1 MGELF
6 IAKTMPEKDWSQVSK
21 PNGWGDVACE
31 RIITDNNLGVYVAD
45 ARQGDANG
53 KATIILPQWSDGT
66 LHNPLSQERAKATAA
81 IEGGVALYVDNPGV
95 EIDLPNMSED
105 IKQALLSGDFKPGA
119 IKQWDAIAQG
129 LDYAGL
135 DFDSV
140 SRVLGASL
148 GAHVASAIVRTAPEE
163 VHLERMD
170 LWETAGLD
178 KENNFLQF
186 AANFMMHGGDGYADI
201 LKNNPEWVAYLR
213 KINGAKELAKIAI
226 RRTAGLFY
234 YPWAINRH
242 DIGNTII
249 EAKNRKNPAI
259 DGDTALTIL
268 NGTES
273 KVSPSELNN
282 RLATQL
288 ALNGFRRV
296 VRLESEGCVHVSQ
309 DNIGWWTEMERYS
322 EPEAA

>member
-6 IAKTMPEKDWSQVSK
+6 TAKTMPKKDCSQVPK
-21 PNGWGDVACE
+21 PNGGDDVACE
-31 RIITDNNLGVYVAD
+31 RIITDNGLGVYIAD
-45 ARQGDANG
+45 ARKGDVNG

-81 IEGGVALYVDNPGV
+81 IKGDVAIYVDNPGV
-95 EIDLPNMSED
+95 EPDLPEMPGY
-105 IKQALLSGDFKPGA
+105 IKRALSSGDFKPGA

-135 DFDSV
+135 DFNSV

-148 GAHVASAIVRTAPEE
+148 GAHVASAIVCTAPEE

-170 LWETAGLD
+170 LWETAGLG
-178 KENNFLQF
+178 EESNFLQF

-213 KINGAKELAKIAI
+213 KINGAKELANIAI

-273 KVSPSELNN
+273 KVSPSEFND
-282 RLATQL
+282 RLALRL
-288 ALNGFRRV
+288 AESGLRV
-296 VRLESEGCVHVSQ
+296 VRLMSEGGVHASQ
-309 DNIGWWTEMERYS
+309 DNIGWWTEAERYS
-322 EPEAA
+322 GYEAV

>member
-1 MGELF
+1 MSELF
-6 IAKTMPEKDWSQVSK
+6 IAKTMPEEDWSQVSK
-21 PNGWGDVACE
+21 PNGWGDVACG
-31 RIITDNNLGVYVAD
+31 RIITDNGLGVYIAD
-45 ARQGDANG
+45 ARQGDVNG

-81 IEGGVALYVDNPGV
+81 IEGGVVLYVDNPGV
-95 EIDLPNMSED
+95 ELDLPKMPRY

-129 LDYAGL
+129 LDYVGL
-135 DFDSV
+135 DFDSI
-140 SRVLGASL
+140 SRVVGASL
-148 GAHVASAIVRTAPEE
+148 GAHVASAIVCTAPEE

-170 LWETAGLD
+170 LWETAGLGE
-178 KENNFLQF
+178 ENNFLQF

-201 LKNNPEWVAYLR
+201 LKNNPEWVALR
-213 KINGAKELAKIAI
+213 GINGAKSLAKLAI

-273 KVSPSELNN
+273 KVSPSEFND
-282 RLATQL
+282 RLALRL
-288 ALNGFRRV
+288 AESELRV
-296 VRLESEGCVHVSQ
+296 VRLMSEGGVHASQ
-309 DNIGWWTEMERYS
+309 DNIGWWTEAERYS
-322 EPEAA
+322 ESEAA

>member
-6 IAKTMPEKDWSQVSK
+6 TAKTMPKKDCSQVPK
-21 PNGWGDVACE
+21 PNGWDDVACE
-31 RIITDNNLGVYVAD
+31 RIITDNGLGVYIAD
-45 ARQGDANG
+45 ARQGDVNG

-81 IEGGVALYVDNPGV
+81 IEGGVVLYVDNPGV
-95 EIDLPNMSED
+95 EPDLPKMPGY

-148 GAHVASAIVRTAPEE
+148 GAHVASAIVHTAPGE
-163 VHLERMD
+163 VHLERLD

-178 KENNFLQF
+178 EDNKFLRF

-201 LKNNPEWVAYLR
+201 LKNNPEWVALR
-213 KINGAKELAKIAI
+213 GINGAKSLAKLAI
-226 RRTAGLFY
+226 CRTAGLFY

-273 KVSPSELNN
+273 KVSPSVFND
-282 RLATQL
+282 RLALRL
-288 ALNGFRRV
+288 AESGLRV
-296 VRLESEGCVHVSQ
+296 VRLMSEGGVHASQ

-322 EPEAA
+322 EPKAV

>member
-1 MGELF
+1 MSELF
-6 IAKTMPEKDWSQVSK
+6 ITKTMPEKDWSQAPK
-21 PNGWGDVACE
+21 PNGWDDVACE

-45 ARQGDANG
+45 AHQGDANG

-81 IEGGVALYVDNPGV
+81 IEGGVVLYVDNPGV
-95 EIDLPNMSED
+95 EIDLPNMGED

-129 LDYAGL
+129 LDYVGL

-201 LKNNPEWVAYLR
+201 LKNNPEWVALR
-213 KINGAKELAKIAI
+213 GINGAKSLAKLAI

-273 KVSPSELNN
+273 KVSPSVFND
-282 RLATQL
+282 RLALRL
-288 ALNGFRRV
+288 AESGLRV
-296 VRLESEGCVHVSQ
+296 VRLMSEGGVHASQ
-309 DNIGWWTEMERYS
+309 DNIGWWTEAERYS
-322 EPEAA
+322 ESEAA

>member
-6 IAKTMPEKDWSQVSK
+6 TAKTMPKKDCSQVPK
-21 PNGWGDVACE
+21 PNGWDDVACE
-31 RIITDNNLGVYVAD
+31 RIITDNGLGVYIAD
-45 ARQGDANG
+45 ARKGDVNG

-81 IEGGVALYVDNPGV
+81 IKGDVAIYVDNPGV
-95 EIDLPNMSED
+95 EPDLPEMPGY
-105 IKQALLSGDFKPGA
+105 IKRALSSGDFKPGA

-135 DFDSV
+135 DFNSV

-148 GAHVASAIVRTAPEE
+148 GAHVASAIVCTAPEE

-170 LWETAGLD
+170 LWETAGLG
-178 KENNFLQF
+178 EESNFLQF

-213 KINGAKELAKIAI
+213 KINGAKELANIAI

-273 KVSPSELNN
+273 KVSPSEFND
-282 RLATQL
+282 RLALRL
-288 ALNGFRRV
+288 AESGLRV
-296 VRLESEGCVHVSQ
+296 VRLMSEGGVHASQ
-309 DNIGWWTEMERYS
+309 DNIGWWTEAERYS
-322 EPEAA
+322 GYEAV

>member
-1 MGELF
+1 MSELF
-6 IAKTMPEKDWSQVSK
+6 IAKTMPEEDWSQVSK
-21 PNGWGDVACE
+21 PNGWDDVAYG

-81 IEGGVALYVDNPGV
+81 IEGGVVLYVDNPGV
-95 EIDLPNMSED
+95 ELDLPKMPRY

-129 LDYAGL
+129 LDYVGL
-135 DFDSV
+135 DFDSI
-140 SRVLGASL
+140 SRVVGASL
-148 GAHVASAIVRTAPEE
+148 GAHVASAIVCTAPEE

-170 LWETAGLD
+170 LWETAGLGE
-178 KENNFLQF
+178 ENNFLQF

-201 LKNNPEWVAYLR
+201 LKNNPEWVALR
-213 KINGAKELAKIAI
+213 GINGAKSLAKLAI

-242 DIGNTII
+242 DIGNAII

-273 KVSPSELNN
+273 KVSPSEFND
-282 RLATQL
+282 RLALRL
-288 ALNGFRRV
+288 AESELRV
-296 VRLESEGCVHVSQ
+296 VRLMSEGGVHASQ
-309 DNIGWWTEMERYS
+309 DNIGWWTEAERYS
-322 EPEAA
+322 ESEAA

>member
-6 IAKTMPEKDWSQVSK
+6 TAKTMPKKDCSQAPK
-21 PNGWGDVACE
+21 PNGWDDVACE
-31 RIITDNNLGVYVAD
+31 RIITDNGLGVYIAD
-45 ARQGDANG
+45 ARQGDVNG

-81 IEGGVALYVDNPGV
+81 IKGDVAIYVDNPGV
-95 EIDLPNMSED
+95 EPDLPEMPGY
-105 IKQALLSGDFKPGA
+105 IKRALSSGDFKPGA

-135 DFDSV
+135 DFNSV

-148 GAHVASAIVRTAPEE
+148 GAHVASAIVCTAPEE

-170 LWETAGLD
+170 LWETAGLG
-178 KENNFLQF
+178 EESNFLQF
-186 AANFMMHGGDGYADI
+186 AANFMMHGGDEYADI

-213 KINGAKELAKIAI
+213 KINGAKELAEIAI

-273 KVSPSELNN
+273 KVSPSVFND
-282 RLATQL
+282 RLALRL
-288 ALNGFRRV
+288 AESGLRV
-296 VRLESEGCVHVSQ
+296 VRLMSEGGVHASQ
-309 DNIGWWTEMERYS
+309 DNIGWWTEAERYS
-322 EPEAA
+322 GYEAV

>member
-1 MGELF
+1 MSELF
-6 IAKTMPEKDWSQVSK
+6 ITKTMPEKDWSQVSK
-21 PNGWGDVACE
+21 PNGWDNVACE
-31 RIITDNNLGVYVAD
+31 RIITDKGMGVYVAD

-66 LHNPLSQERAKATAA
+66 LHNPLSQERAKATAT
-81 IEGGVALYVDNPGV
+81 IEGGVVLYVDNPGV
-95 EIDLPNMSED
+95 ELDLPKMPGY
-105 IKQALLSGDFKPGA
+105 IKRALLSGDFKPGA

-135 DFDSV
+135 DFDSI

-148 GAHVASAIVRTAPEE
+148 GAHVASAIVCTAPEE

-178 KENNFLQF
+178 EKNNFLQF
-186 AANFMMHGGDGYADI
+186 AANFMMYGGDGYADI
-201 LKNNPEWVAYLR
+201 LENNPEWVAYLR
-213 KINGAKELAKIAI
+213 KINSAKELAKIAI

-259 DGDTALTIL
+259 DGGTALTIL

-273 KVSPSELNN
+273 KVSPSVFND
-282 RLATQL
+282 RLALRL
-288 ALNGFRRV
+288 AESGLRV
-296 VRLESEGCVHVSQ
+296 VRLMSEGGVHASQ
-309 DNIGWWTEMERYS
+309 DNIGWWTEAERYS
-322 EPEAA
+322 ESEAA

>member
-6 IAKTMPEKDWSQVSK
+6 TAKTMPKKDCSQVPK
-21 PNGWGDVACE
+21 PNGWDDVACE
-31 RIITDNNLGVYVAD
+31 RIITDNGLGVYIAD
-45 ARQGDANG
+45 ARQGDVNG

-81 IEGGVALYVDNPGV
+81 IKGDVAIYVDNPGV
-95 EIDLPNMSED
+95 EPDLPEMPGY
-105 IKQALLSGDFKPGA
+105 IKRALSSGDFKPGA

-135 DFDSV
+135 DFDSI
-140 SRVLGASL
+140 SRVVGVSL
-148 GAHVASAIVRTAPEE
+148 GAHVASAIVHTAPEE
-163 VHLERMD
+163 VHLERLD

-178 KENNFLQF
+178 EESNFLQF

-213 KINGAKELAKIAI
+213 KINGAKELANIAI

-249 EAKNRKNPAI
+249 EAKNRK
-259 DGDTALTIL
+259 TQQLTEIL
-268 NGTES
+268 
-273 KVSPSELNN
+273 L
-282 RLATQL
+282 
-288 ALNGFRRV
+288 
-296 VRLESEGCVHVSQ
+296 
-309 DNIGWWTEMERYS
+309 
-322 EPEAA
+322 

>member
-1 MGELF
+1 MSELF
-6 IAKTMPEKDWSQVSK
+6 TAKTMPEEDWSQVPK
-21 PNGWGDVACE
+21 PNGWDDIACE

-45 ARQGDANG
+45 ARQGDVNG

-66 LHNPLSQERAKATAA
+66 LHNPLSQERAKAAAA
-81 IEGGVALYVDNPGV
+81 IEGGVVLYVDNPGV
-95 EIDLPNMSED
+95 ELDLPKMPGY

-129 LDYAGL
+129 LDYFGL

-148 GAHVASAIVRTAPEE
+148 GAHVASAIVCTAPEE

-170 LWETAGLD
+170 LWETAGLGE
-178 KENNFLQF
+178 ENNFLQF
-186 AANFMMHGGDGYADI
+186 AANFMIHGGDGYADI

-213 KINGAKELAKIAI
+213 KINGVKELAKIAV

-249 EAKNRKNPAI
+249 EAKNRK
-259 DGDTALTIL
+259 
-268 NGTES
+268 
-273 KVSPSELNN
+273 KPSN
-282 RLATQL
+282 
-288 ALNGFRRV
+288 
-296 VRLESEGCVHVSQ
+296 
-309 DNIGWWTEMERYS
+309 
-322 EPEAA
+322 

>member
-6 IAKTMPEKDWSQVSK
+6 TAKTMPKKDCSQVPK
-21 PNGWGDVACE
+21 PNGWDDVACE
-31 RIITDNNLGVYVAD
+31 RIITDNGLGVYIAD
-45 ARQGDANG
+45 ARQGDVNG

-81 IEGGVALYVDNPGV
+81 IKGDVAIYVDNPGV
-95 EIDLPNMSED
+95 EPDLPEMPGY
-105 IKQALLSGDFKPGA
+105 IKRALSSGDFKPGA

-135 DFDSV
+135 DFNSV

-148 GAHVASAIVRTAPEE
+148 GAHVASAIVCTAPEE

-170 LWETAGLD
+170 LWETAGLG
-178 KENNFLQF
+178 EESNFLQF

-213 KINGAKELAKIAI
+213 KINGAKELANIAI

-249 EAKNRKNPAI
+249 EAKNRKNSAI

-273 KVSPSELNN
+273 KVSPSEFND
-282 RLATQL
+282 RLALRL
-288 ALNGFRRV
+288 AESGLRV
-296 VRLESEGCVHVSQ
+296 VRLMSEGGVHASQ
-309 DNIGWWTEMERYS
+309 DNIGWWTEAERYS
-322 EPEAA
+322 GYEAV

>member
-1 MGELF
+1 MSELF
-6 IAKTMPEKDWSQVSK
+6 IVKTMPEEDWSQVSK
-21 PNGWGDVACE
+21 PNGWDDVAYG

-45 ARQGDANG
+45 ARQGDTNG

-81 IEGGVALYVDNPGV
+81 IEGGVVLYVDNPGV

-129 LDYAGL
+129 LDYVGL

-140 SRVLGASL
+140 SRVVGASL
-148 GAHVASAIVRTAPEE
+148 GAHVASAIVCTAPEE

-170 LWETAGLD
+170 LWETAGLGE
-178 KENNFLQF
+178 ENNFLQF

-201 LKNNPEWVAYLR
+201 LKNNPEWVALR
-213 KINGAKELAKIAI
+213 GINGAKSLAKLAI

-234 YPWAINRH
+234 YPVGISRH
-242 DIGNTII
+242 NIGDTII

-273 KVSPSELNN
+273 KVSPSVFND
-282 RLATQL
+282 RLALRL
-288 ALNGFRRV
+288 AESGLRV
-296 VRLESEGCVHVSQ
+296 VRLMSEGGVHASQ
-309 DNIGWWTEMERYS
+309 DNIGWWTETERYS
-322 EPEAA
+322 EPKAV

>member
-1 MGELF
+1 MSELF
-6 IAKTMPEKDWSQVSK
+6 ITKTMPEKDWSQAPK
-21 PNGWGDVACE
+21 PNGWDDVACE

-45 ARQGDANG
+45 ARQGDVNG

-81 IEGGVALYVDNPGV
+81 IKGDVVIYVDNPGV
-95 EIDLPNMSED
+95 EPDLPKMPGY

-119 IKQWDAIAQG
+119 IKQWNAIAQG
-129 LDYAGL
+129 LDYVGL

-148 GAHVASAIVRTAPEE
+148 GAHVASAIVHTAPEE

-186 AANFMMHGGDGYADI
+186 AVNFMMHGSDGYADI
-201 LKNNPEWVAYLR
+201 LKNNPEWVALR
-213 KINGAKELAKIAI
+213 GINGAKSLAKLAI
-226 RRTAGLFY
+226 CRTAGLFY
-234 YPWAINRH
+234 YPWAINLH

-259 DGDTALTIL
+259 DGDTDLTIL

-273 KVSPSELNN
+273 KVSPSVFND
-282 RLATQL
+282 RLALRL
-288 ALNGFRRV
+288 AESGLRV
-296 VRLESEGCVHVSQ
+296 VRLMSEGGVHASQ

-322 EPEAA
+322 ESEAA

>member
-1 MGELF
+1 MLE
-6 IAKTMPEKDWSQVSK
+6 
-21 PNGWGDVACE
+21 GDV
-31 RIITDNNLGVYVAD
+31 
-45 ARQGDANG
+45 NG

-81 IEGGVALYVDNPGV
+81 IKGDVAIYVDNPGV
-95 EIDLPNMSED
+95 EPDLPEMPGY
-105 IKQALLSGDFKPGA
+105 IKRALSSGDFKPGA

-135 DFDSV
+135 DFNSV

-148 GAHVASAIVRTAPEE
+148 GAHVASAIVCTAPEE

-170 LWETAGLD
+170 LWETAGLG
-178 KENNFLQF
+178 EESNFLQF

-213 KINGAKELAKIAI
+213 KINGAKELANIAI

-273 KVSPSELNN
+273 KVSPSVFND
-282 RLATQL
+282 RLALRL
-288 ALNGFRRV
+288 AESGLRV
-296 VRLESEGCVHVSQ
+296 VRLMSEGGVHASQ
-309 DNIGWWTEMERYS
+309 DNIGWWTEAERYS
-322 EPEAA
+322 GYEAV

>member
-1 MGELF
+1 MSELF

-21 PNGWGDVACE
+21 PNGWDDVACG

-45 ARQGDANG
+45 ARQGDVNG

-81 IEGGVALYVDNPGV
+81 IGGGVVIYVDNPGV
-95 EIDLPNMSED
+95 EPGLPNMPGY

-148 GAHVASAIVRTAPEE
+148 GAHVASAIVHTAPGE
-163 VHLERMD
+163 VHLERLD

-178 KENNFLQF
+178 EKNNFLRF
-186 AANFMMHGGDGYADI
+186 VANFLVHGGDGYADI
-201 LKNNPEWVAYLR
+201 LKNNPEWIAYLR
-213 KINGAKELAKIAI
+213 DINGAKELAKIAI

-249 EAKNRKNPAI
+249 EAKNRKKPAI

-273 KVSPSELNN
+273 KVSPSEFND
-282 RLATQL
+282 RLALRL
-288 ALNGFRRV
+288 AESGLRV
-296 VRLESEGCVHVSQ
+296 VRLMSEGGVHASQ
-309 DNIGWWTEMERYS
+309 DNIGWWTEVELYS
-322 EPEAA
+322 ESEAV

>member
-1 MGELF
+1 MSELF
-6 IAKTMPEKDWSQVSK
+6 IAKTMPEEDWSQVSK
-21 PNGWGDVACE
+21 PNGWDDVAYG

-45 ARQGDANG
+45 ARQGDTNG

-66 LHNPLSQERAKATAA
+66 LHNPLSQERAKATAT
-81 IEGGVALYVDNPGV
+81 IEGGVVLYVDNPGV

-105 IKQALLSGDFKPGA
+105 VKQALLSGDFKPGA

-129 LDYAGL
+129 LDYVGL

-148 GAHVASAIVRTAPEE
+148 GAHVASAIVHTAPGE
-163 VHLERMD
+163 VHLERLG

-178 KENNFLQF
+178 EKNNFLRF
-186 AANFMMHGGDGYADI
+186 VANFLVHGGDGYADI
-201 LKNNPEWVAYLR
+201 LKNNPEWVALR
-213 KINGAKELAKIAI
+213 GVNGTKSLAKLAI
-226 RRTAGLFY
+226 CRTAGLFY

-273 KVSPSELNN
+273 KVSPSVFND
-282 RLATQL
+282 RLALRL
-288 ALNGFRRV
+288 AESGLRV
-296 VRLESEGCVHVSQ
+296 VRLMSEGGVHASQ
-309 DNIGWWTEMERYS
+309 DNIGWWTEAERYS
-322 EPEAA
+322 ESEAA

>member
-1 MGELF
+1 MSELF
-6 IAKTMPEKDWSQVSK
+6 ITKTMPEKDWSQVSK
-21 PNGWGDVACE
+21 PNGWDDAACG
-31 RIITDNNLGVYVAD
+31 RIITDNDLGVYVAD
-45 ARQGDANG
+45 ARQGDVNG

-81 IEGGVALYVDNPGV
+81 IEGGVVLYVDNPGV
-95 EIDLPNMSED
+95 ELDLPKMPRY

-129 LDYAGL
+129 LDYVGL
-135 DFDSV
+135 DFDSI
-140 SRVLGASL
+140 SRVVGASL
-148 GAHVASAIVRTAPEE
+148 GAHVASAIVCTAPEE

-170 LWETAGLD
+170 LWETAGLGE
-178 KENNFLQF
+178 ENNFLQF

-201 LKNNPEWVAYLR
+201 LKNNPEWVALR
-213 KINGAKELAKIAI
+213 GINGAKSLAKLAI

-273 KVSPSELNN
+273 KVSPSVFND
-282 RLATQL
+282 RLALRL
-288 ALNGFRRV
+288 AESGLRV
-296 VRLESEGCVHVSQ
+296 VRLMSEGGVHASQ

-322 EPEAA
+322 ESEAA

>member
-1 MGELF
+1 MSELF
-6 IAKTMPEKDWSQVSK
+6 ITKTMPEKDWSQVSK
-21 PNGWGDVACE
+21 PNGWDNVACE
-31 RIITDNNLGVYVAD
+31 RIITDKGMGVYVAD

-66 LHNPLSQERAKATAA
+66 LHNPLSQERAKATAT
-81 IEGGVALYVDNPGV
+81 IEGGVVLYVDNPGV

-105 IKQALLSGDFKPGA
+105 VKQALLSGDFKPGA

-129 LDYAGL
+129 LDYVGL

-148 GAHVASAIVRTAPEE
+148 GAHVASAIVHTAPGE
-163 VHLERMD
+163 VHLERLD

-178 KENNFLQF
+178 EDNKFLRF

-201 LKNNPEWVAYLR
+201 LKNNPEWVALR
-213 KINGAKELAKIAI
+213 GINGAKSLAKLAI
-226 RRTAGLFY
+226 CRTAGLFY

-273 KVSPSELNN
+273 KVSPSVFND
-282 RLATQL
+282 RLALRL
-288 ALNGFRRV
+288 AESGLRV
-296 VRLESEGCVHVSQ
+296 VRLMSEGGVHASQ
-309 DNIGWWTEMERYS
+309 DNIGWWTETERYS
-322 EPEAA
+322 EPKAV

>member
-1 MGELF
+1 MSELF
-6 IAKTMPEKDWSQVSK
+6 IAKTMPEEDWSQVLK
-21 PNGWGDVACE
+21 PNGWDDVAYG

-45 ARQGDANG
+45 ARQGDTNG

-81 IEGGVALYVDNPGV
+81 IEGGVVLYVDNPGV

-105 IKQALLSGDFKPGA
+105 VKQALLSGDFKPGA

-148 GAHVASAIVRTAPEE
+148 GAHVASAIAYTAPEE
-163 VHLERMD
+163 VHLERLD

-178 KENNFLQF
+178 EKNNFLRF
-186 AANFMMHGGDGYADI
+186 VANFLVHGGDGYADI
-201 LKNNPEWVAYLR
+201 LKNNPEWVALR
-213 KINGAKELAKIAI
+213 GINGAKSLAKLAI
-226 RRTAGLFY
+226 CRTAGLFY

-273 KVSPSELNN
+273 KVSPSVFND
-282 RLATQL
+282 RLALRL
-288 ALNGFRRV
+288 AESGLRV
-296 VRLESEGCVHVSQ
+296 VRLISEGGVHASQ
-309 DNIGWWTEMERYS
+309 DNIGWWTETERYS
-322 EPEAA
+322 ESEAA

>member
-1 MGELF
+1 MSELF
-6 IAKTMPEKDWSQVSK
+6 IAKTMPEEDWSQASK
-21 PNGWGDVACE
+21 PNGWNDATCG
-31 RIITDNNLGVYVAD
+31 RIITDNGLGVYVAD
-45 ARQGDANG
+45 ARQGDVNE
-53 KATIILPQWSDGT
+53 KVTIILPQWSDGT

-81 IEGGVALYVDNPGV
+81 IEGGVVLYVDNPGV

-105 IKQALLSGDFKPGA
+105 VKQALLSGDFKPGA

-129 LDYAGL
+129 LDYFGL

-148 GAHVASAIVRTAPEE
+148 GAHVASAIVCTAPEE

-170 LWETAGLD
+170 LWETAGLGE
-178 KENNFLQF
+178 ENNFLQF

-201 LKNNPEWVAYLR
+201 LENNPEWVAYLR
-213 KINGAKELAKIAI
+213 KINGAKELANIAI

-259 DGDTALTIL
+259 DGGTALTIL

-273 KVSPSELNN
+273 KVSPSVFND
-282 RLATQL
+282 RLALRL
-288 ALNGFRRV
+288 AESGLRV
-296 VRLESEGCVHVSQ
+296 VRLMSEGGVHASQ
-309 DNIGWWTEMERYS
+309 DNIGWWTEAERYS
-322 EPEAA
+322 ESEAA

>member
-1 MGELF
+1 MSELF
-6 IAKTMPEKDWSQVSK
+6 IAKTMSEKDWSQVSK
-21 PNGWGDVACE
+21 PNGWDNVTCE

-45 ARQGDANG
+45 ARQGDVNG

-81 IEGGVALYVDNPGV
+81 IKGDVVIYVDNPGV
-95 EIDLPNMSED
+95 EPDLPKMPGY

-129 LDYAGL
+129 LDYVGL

-163 VHLERMD
+163 VHLERLD
-170 LWETAGLD
+170 LWETAGLNKD
-178 KENNFLQF
+178 YGFLRFVANFLV
-186 AANFMMHGGDGYADI
+186 HGGDEYLKI
-201 LKNNPEWVAYLR
+201 LQTNPEWVAYLR

-259 DGDTALTIL
+259 DRDTALTIL

-296 VRLESEGCVHVSQ
+296 VRLESEGGVHASQ
-309 DNIGWWTEMERYS
+309 DNIGWWTEVERYS
-322 EPEAA
+322 ESEAV

>member
-1 MGELF
+1 MSELF
-6 IAKTMPEKDWSQVSK
+6 TAKTMPEENWSQVSE
-21 PNGWGDVACE
+21 PNGWDNAACK

-45 ARQGDANG
+45 ARQGDVNG

-66 LHNPLSQERAKATAA
+66 LHNPLSQEQAKATAA
-81 IEGGVALYVDNPGV
+81 IKGDVALYVDNPGV
-95 EIDLPNMSED
+95 EPGLPEMPGY

-129 LDYAGL
+129 LDYVGL
-135 DFDSV
+135 DFDSI
-140 SRVLGASL
+140 SRVVGASL
-148 GAHVASAIVRTAPEE
+148 GAHVASAIVHTAPEE
-163 VHLERMD
+163 VHLERLD
-170 LWETAGLD
+170 LWETAGLGED
-178 KENNFLQF
+178 NKFLRF

-213 KINGAKELAKIAI
+213 KINGAKELANIAI

-234 YPWAINRH
+234 YPWAINCH

-282 RLATQL
+282 RLAVQL

-296 VRLESEGCVHVSQ
+296 IRLESEGGVHASQ
-309 DNIGWWTEMERYS
+309 DNIGWWTEAERYS
-322 EPEAA
+322 ESEAA

>member
-1 MGELF
+1 MSELF
-6 IAKTMPEKDWSQVSK
+6 ITKTMSEKDWSQVSK
-21 PNGWGDVACE
+21 PNAWDDVACE
-31 RIITDNNLGVYVAD
+31 RITDNGLGVYIAD

-66 LHNPLSQERAKATAA
+66 LHNPLSQERAKATAT
-81 IEGGVALYVDNPGV
+81 IEGGVVLYVDNPGV

-105 IKQALLSGDFKPGA
+105 VKQALLSGDFKPGA

-129 LDYAGL
+129 LDYVGL

-148 GAHVASAIVRTAPEE
+148 GAHVASAIVHTAPGE
-163 VHLERMD
+163 VHLERLD

-178 KENNFLQF
+178 EDNKFLRF

-201 LKNNPEWVAYLR
+201 LKNNPEWVALR
-213 KINGAKELAKIAI
+213 GINGAKSLAKLAI
-226 RRTAGLFY
+226 CRTAGLFY

-273 KVSPSELNN
+273 KVSPSVFND
-282 RLATQL
+282 RLALRL
-288 ALNGFRRV
+288 AESGLRV
-296 VRLESEGCVHVSQ
+296 VRLMSEGGVHASQ
-309 DNIGWWTEMERYS
+309 DNIGWWMETERYS
-322 EPEAA
+322 EPKAV

>member
-1 MGELF
+1 MSELF
-6 IAKTMPEKDWSQVSK
+6 IVKTMPEEDWSQVSK
-21 PNGWGDVACE
+21 PNGWDDVAYG

-45 ARQGDANG
+45 ARQGDTNG

-81 IEGGVALYVDNPGV
+81 IEGGVVLYVDNPGV

-129 LDYAGL
+129 LDYVGL

-140 SRVLGASL
+140 SRVVGASL
-148 GAHVASAIVRTAPEE
+148 GAHVASAIVCTAPEE

-170 LWETAGLD
+170 LWETAGLGE
-178 KENNFLQF
+178 ENNFLQF

-201 LKNNPEWVAYLR
+201 LKNNPEWVALR
-213 KINGAKELAKIAI
+213 GINGAKSLAKLAI

-273 KVSPSELNN
+273 KVSPSVFND
-282 RLATQL
+282 RLALRL
-288 ALNGFRRV
+288 AESGLRV
-296 VRLESEGCVHVSQ
+296 VRLMSEGGVHASQ
-309 DNIGWWTEMERYS
+309 DNIGWWTEVERYS
-322 EPEAA
+322 ESGAV

>member
-1 MGELF
+1 MSELF
-6 IAKTMPEKDWSQVSK
+6 ITKTMPEKDWSQVSK
-21 PNGWGDVACE
+21 PNGWDDVACG

-45 ARQGDANG
+45 ARQGDIDG

-81 IEGGVALYVDNPGV
+81 IEGGVVLYVDNPGV

-105 IKQALLSGDFKPGA
+105 IKRVPLSGDFKPGA

-129 LDYAGL
+129 LDYVGL

-148 GAHVASAIVRTAPEE
+148 GAHVASAIVHTAPKE

-178 KENNFLQF
+178 EKNNFLQF
-186 AANFMMHGGDGYADI
+186 AANFMMYGCDGYADI

-234 YPWAINRH
+234 YLWAINRH

-273 KVSPSELNN
+273 KVSPSVFND
-282 RLATQL
+282 RLALRL
-288 ALNGFRRV
+288 AESGLRV
-296 VRLESEGCVHVSQ
+296 VRLMSEGGVHASQ

-322 EPEAA
+322 ESEAA

>member
-1 MGELF
+1 M
-6 IAKTMPEKDWSQVSK
+6 
-21 PNGWGDVACE
+21 
-31 RIITDNNLGVYVAD
+31 
-45 ARQGDANG
+45 
-53 KATIILPQWSDGT
+53 
-66 LHNPLSQERAKATAA
+66 SQERAKATAA
-81 IEGGVALYVDNPGV
+81 IESGVVLYVDNPGV

-129 LDYAGL
+129 LDYVGL
-135 DFDSV
+135 DFDSI

-148 GAHVASAIVRTAPEE
+148 GAHVASAIAYTAPGE
-163 VHLERMD
+163 VHLERLD
-170 LWETAGLD
+170 LWETAGLNE
-178 KENNFLQF
+178 KNNFLRF

-201 LKNNPEWVAYLR
+201 LENNPEWVAYLR
-213 KINGAKELAKIAI
+213 KINGANELAKIAI
-226 RRTAGLFY
+226 RRMAGLFY

-273 KVSPSELNN
+273 KVSTSEFND
-282 RLATQL
+282 RLALRL
-288 ALNGFRRV
+288 AESGLRV
-296 VRLESEGCVHVSQ
+296 VRLMSEDGVHASQ
-309 DNIGWWTEMERYS
+309 DNIGWWTEAERYS
-322 EPEAA
+322 ESEAA

>member
-1 MGELF
+1 MSELF
-6 IAKTMPEKDWSQVSK
+6 IAKTMPEEDWSQVSK
-21 PNGWGDVACE
+21 PNGWDDVAYG

-81 IEGGVALYVDNPGV
+81 IKGDVAIYVDNPGV
-95 EIDLPNMSED
+95 EPDLPKMPRY

-129 LDYAGL
+129 LDYVGL
-135 DFDSV
+135 DFDSI
-140 SRVLGASL
+140 SRVVGASL
-148 GAHVASAIVRTAPEE
+148 GAHVASAIVCTAPEE

-170 LWETAGLD
+170 LWETAGLGE
-178 KENNFLQF
+178 ENNFLQF

-201 LKNNPEWVAYLR
+201 LKNNPEWVALR
-213 KINGAKELAKIAI
+213 GINGAKSLAKLAI

-273 KVSPSELNN
+273 KVSPSEFND
-282 RLATQL
+282 RLALRL
-288 ALNGFRRV
+288 AESGLRV
-296 VRLESEGCVHVSQ
+296 VRLMSEGGVHASQ
-309 DNIGWWTEMERYS
+309 DNIGWWTEAERYS
-322 EPEAA
+322 GYEAV

>member
-1 MGELF
+1 VGELF
-6 IAKTMPEKDWSQVSK
+6 TAKTMPKKDCSQVPK
-21 PNGWGDVACE
+21 PNGWDDVACE
-31 RIITDNNLGVYVAD
+31 RIITDNGLGVYIAD
-45 ARQGDANG
+45 ARQGDVNG

-81 IEGGVALYVDNPGV
+81 IKGDVAIYVDNPGV
-95 EIDLPNMSED
+95 EPDLPEMPGY
-105 IKQALLSGDFKPGA
+105 IKRALSSGDFKPGA

-135 DFDSV
+135 DFNSV

-148 GAHVASAIVRTAPEE
+148 GAHVASAIVCTAPEE

-170 LWETAGLD
+170 LWETAGLG
-178 KENNFLQF
+178 EESNFLQF

-213 KINGAKELAKIAI
+213 KINGAKELANIAI

-273 KVSPSELNN
+273 KVSPSEFND
-282 RLATQL
+282 RLALRL
-288 ALNGFRRV
+288 AESGLRV
-296 VRLESEGCVHVSQ
+296 VRLMSEGGVHASQ
-309 DNIGWWTEMERYS
+309 DNIGWWTEAERYS
-322 EPEAA
+322 GYEAV

>member
-1 MGELF
+1 MSELF
-6 IAKTMPEKDWSQVSK
+6 IAKTIPEEDWSQVSK
-21 PNGWGDVACE
+21 PNGWDDATYE

-81 IEGGVALYVDNPGV
+81 IEGGVVLYVDNPGV

-105 IKQALLSGDFKPGA
+105 VKQALLSGDFKPGA

-148 GAHVASAIVRTAPEE
+148 GAHVASAIVHTAPEE
-163 VHLERMD
+163 VHLERLD

-178 KENNFLQF
+178 EKNNFLQF

-201 LKNNPEWVAYLR
+201 LKNNPEWVALR
-213 KINGAKELAKIAI
+213 GVNGAKSLAKLAI

-234 YPWAINRH
+234 YPWAINCH

-273 KVSPSELNN
+273 KVSPSVFND
-282 RLATQL
+282 RLALRL
-288 ALNGFRRV
+288 AESGLRV
-296 VRLESEGCVHVSQ
+296 VRLMSEGGVHASQ

-322 EPEAA
+322 ESEAA

>member
-1 MGELF
+1 MSELF
-6 IAKTMPEKDWSQVSK
+6 ITKTMPEKDWSQVSK
-21 PNGWGDVACE
+21 PNGWDDVACG

-45 ARQGDANG
+45 ARQGDIDG

-81 IEGGVALYVDNPGV
+81 IEGGVVLYVDNPGV

-105 IKQALLSGDFKPGA
+105 IKRVLLSGDFKPGA

-129 LDYAGL
+129 LDYVGL

-148 GAHVASAIVRTAPEE
+148 GAHVASAIAYTAPEE
-163 VHLERMD
+163 VHLERLD

-178 KENNFLQF
+178 EKNNFLQF
-186 AANFMMHGGDGYADI
+186 AANFMMYGCDGYADI

-273 KVSPSELNN
+273 KVSPSVFND
-282 RLATQL
+282 RLALRL
-288 ALNGFRRV
+288 AESGLRV
-296 VRLESEGCVHVSQ
+296 VRLMSEGGVHASQ
-309 DNIGWWTEMERYS
+309 DNIGWWTETERYS
-322 EPEAA
+322 EPKAV

>member
-1 MGELF
+1 MSELF
-6 IAKTMPEKDWSQVSK
+6 ITKTMPEKDWSQVSK
-21 PNGWGDVACE
+21 PNGWDNVACE
-31 RIITDNNLGVYVAD
+31 RIITDKGMGVYVAD
-45 ARQGDANG
+45 ARQGDTNG

-81 IEGGVALYVDNPGV
+81 IEGGVVLYVDNPGV

-105 IKQALLSGDFKPGA
+105 VKQALLSGDFKPGA

-129 LDYAGL
+129 LDYVGL
-135 DFDSV
+135 DFDSI
-140 SRVLGASL
+140 SRVVGASL
-148 GAHVASAIVRTAPEE
+148 GAHVASAIVHTAPEE
-163 VHLERMD
+163 VHLERLD
-170 LWETAGLD
+170 LWETAGLGED
-178 KENNFLQF
+178 NKFLRF

-201 LKNNPEWVAYLR
+201 LKNNPEWVALR
-213 KINGAKELAKIAI
+213 GINGAKSLAKLAI
-226 RRTAGLFY
+226 CRTAGLFY

-296 VRLESEGCVHVSQ
+296 IRLESEGGVHASQ
-309 DNIGWWTEMERYS
+309 DNIGWWTETERYS
-322 EPEAA
+322 ESEAA

>member
-1 MGELF
+1 MSELF
-6 IAKTMPEKDWSQVSK
+6 IVKTMPEEDWSQVSK
-21 PNGWGDVACE
+21 PNGWDDVAYG

-45 ARQGDANG
+45 ARQGDTNG

-81 IEGGVALYVDNPGV
+81 IEGGVVLYVDNPGV

-129 LDYAGL
+129 LDYVGL

-140 SRVLGASL
+140 SRVVGASL
-148 GAHVASAIVRTAPEE
+148 GAHVASAIVCTAPEE

-170 LWETAGLD
+170 LWETAGLGE
-178 KENNFLQF
+178 ENNFLQF
-186 AANFMMHGGDGYADI
+186 AANFMVHGGDGYADI
-201 LKNNPEWVAYLR
+201 LKNNPEWVALR
-213 KINGAKELAKIAI
+213 GINGAKSLAKLAI
-226 RRTAGLFY
+226 CRTAGLFY

-273 KVSPSELNN
+273 KVSPSVFND
-282 RLATQL
+282 RLALRL
-288 ALNGFRRV
+288 AESGLRV
-296 VRLESEGCVHVSQ
+296 VRLISEGGVHASQ
-309 DNIGWWTEMERYS
+309 DNIGWWTETERYS

>member
-1 MGELF
+1 MSELF
-6 IAKTMPEKDWSQVSK
+6 ITKTMPEKDWSQVSK
-21 PNGWGDVACE
+21 PNGWDNVACG

-66 LHNPLSQERAKATAA
+66 LHNPLSQERAKATAT
-81 IEGGVALYVDNPGV
+81 IEGGVVLYVDNPGV

-105 IKQALLSGDFKPGA
+105 VKQALLSGDFKPGA

-129 LDYAGL
+129 LDYVGL

-148 GAHVASAIVRTAPEE
+148 GAHVASAIVHTAPGE
-163 VHLERMD
+163 VHLERLD

-178 KENNFLQF
+178 EDNKFLRF

-201 LKNNPEWVAYLR
+201 LKNNPEWVALR
-213 KINGAKELAKIAI
+213 GINGAKSLAKLAI
-226 RRTAGLFY
+226 CRTAGLFY

-273 KVSPSELNN
+273 KVSPSVFND
-282 RLATQL
+282 RLALRL
-288 ALNGFRRV
+288 AESGLRV
-296 VRLESEGCVHVSQ
+296 VRLMSEGGVHASQ
-309 DNIGWWTEMERYS
+309 DNIGWWTEAERYS
-322 EPEAA
+322 ESEAA

>member
-1 MGELF
+1 MSELF
-6 IAKTMPEKDWSQVSK
+6 IAKTMPEEDWSQVLK
-21 PNGWGDVACE
+21 PNGWDDVTYG

-53 KATIILPQWSDGT
+53 KATIIFPQWSDGT
-66 LHNPLSQERAKATAA
+66 LHNPLSQERAKATAT
-81 IEGGVALYVDNPGV
+81 IEGGVVLYVDNPGV

-105 IKQALLSGDFKPGA
+105 VKQALLSGDFKPGA

-129 LDYAGL
+129 LDYVGL

-148 GAHVASAIVRTAPEE
+148 GAHVASAIVHTAPGE
-163 VHLERMD
+163 VHLERLG

-178 KENNFLQF
+178 EKNNFLRF
-186 AANFMMHGGDGYADI
+186 VANFLVHGGDGYADI
-201 LKNNPEWVAYLR
+201 LKNNPEWVALR
-213 KINGAKELAKIAI
+213 GVNGTKSLAKLAI
-226 RRTAGLFY
+226 CRTAGLFY

-273 KVSPSELNN
+273 KVSPSVFND
-282 RLATQL
+282 RLALRL
-288 ALNGFRRV
+288 AESGLRV
-296 VRLESEGCVHVSQ
+296 VRLMSEGGVHASQ
-309 DNIGWWTEMERYS
+309 DNIGWWTEAERYS
-322 EPEAA
+322 ESEAA

>member
-1 MGELF
+1 MSELF
-6 IAKTMPEKDWSQVSK
+6 ITKTMSEKDWSQVSK
-21 PNGWGDVACE
+21 PNAWDDVACE
-31 RIITDNNLGVYVAD
+31 RITDNGLGVYIAD
-45 ARQGDANG
+45 ARQGDVNG

-81 IEGGVALYVDNPGV
+81 IGGGVVIYVDNPGV
-95 EIDLPNMSED
+95 EPGLPKMPGY

-129 LDYAGL
+129 LDYVGL

-148 GAHVASAIVRTAPEE
+148 GAHVVSAMVHTAPEE

-213 KINGAKELAKIAI
+213 KINGAKELANIAI

-273 KVSPSELNN
+273 KVSPSVFND
-282 RLATQL
+282 RLALRL
-288 ALNGFRRV
+288 AESGLRV
-296 VRLESEGCVHVSQ
+296 VRLMSEGGVHASQ
-309 DNIGWWTEMERYS
+309 DNIGWWTEAERYS
-322 EPEAA
+322 GYEAV

>member
-1 MGELF
+1 MSELF
-6 IAKTMPEKDWSQVSK
+6 ITKTMPEKDWSQVSK
-21 PNGWGDVACE
+21 PNGWDNVACE
-31 RIITDNNLGVYVAD
+31 RIITDKGMGVYVAD

-66 LHNPLSQERAKATAA
+66 LHNPLSQERAKATAT
-81 IEGGVALYVDNPGV
+81 IEGGVVLYVDNPGV

-105 IKQALLSGDFKPGA
+105 VKQALLSGDFKPGA

-129 LDYAGL
+129 LDYVGL

-148 GAHVASAIVRTAPEE
+148 GAHVASAIVHTAPGE
-163 VHLERMD
+163 VHLERLD

-178 KENNFLQF
+178 EDNKFLRF

-201 LKNNPEWVAYLR
+201 LKNNPEWVALR
-213 KINGAKELAKIAI
+213 GINGVKSLAKLAI
-226 RRTAGLFY
+226 CRTAGLFY

-273 KVSPSELNN
+273 KVSPSVFND
-282 RLATQL
+282 RLALRL
-288 ALNGFRRV
+288 AESGLRV
-296 VRLESEGCVHVSQ
+296 VRLMSEGGVHASQ
-309 DNIGWWTEMERYS
+309 DNIGWWTEAERYS
-322 EPEAA
+322 GYEAV

>member
-1 MGELF
+1 MSELF
-6 IAKTMPEKDWSQVSK
+6 IAKTMPEEDWSQVSK
-21 PNGWGDVACE
+21 PNGWDDVAYG

-45 ARQGDANG
+45 ARQGDTNG

-81 IEGGVALYVDNPGV
+81 IEGGVVLYVDNPGV
-95 EIDLPNMSED
+95 EFDLPKMPGY

-129 LDYAGL
+129 LDYVGL
-135 DFDSV
+135 DFDSI
-140 SRVLGASL
+140 SRVVGASL
-148 GAHVASAIVRTAPEE
+148 GAHVASAIVCTAPEE

-170 LWETAGLD
+170 LWETAGLGE
-178 KENNFLQF
+178 ENNFLQF

-201 LKNNPEWVAYLR
+201 LKNNPEWVALR
-213 KINGAKELAKIAI
+213 GINGAKSLAKLAI

-259 DGDTALTIL
+259 DGDTDLTIL

-273 KVSPSELNN
+273 KVSPSVFND
-282 RLATQL
+282 RLALRL
-288 ALNGFRRV
+288 AESGLRV
-296 VRLESEGCVHVSQ
+296 VKLMSEGGVHASQ

-322 EPEAA
+322 ESEAV